1 MASGVTGSSK
11 GTTRRASKRV
21 RTRSNAPPLQERA
34 RLALVGAGIALAV
47 FVGWLAYST
56 WGLRPASTEWGPLA
70 VSQQSLGGDTALT
83 SGTLRIAD
91 RCVFLEADGS
101 ATLLVWPRGETNWDA
116 STGTIQ
122 FQNRSGELIE
132 LRDGQSVSLGG
143 SGTILEDQPSG
154 EATSW
159 GAWLSSIEWVAA
171 PDPNCSADA
180 SWAVGQAIPD
190 S

>member
-1 MASGVTGSSK
+1 M
-11 GTTRRASKRV
+11 TRRAKKGL
-21 RTRSNAPPLQERA
+21 RTRSNAPPVWERA
-34 RLALVGAGIALAV
+34 SLALVGAGIALAV
-47 FVGWLAYST
+47 FVVWLAYST
-56 WGLRPASTEWGPLA
+56 WGPHPASTEWGPLA

-83 SGTLRIAD
+83 SGTLQISDA
-91 RCVFLEADGS
+91 CVFLEADGS
-101 ATLLVWPRGETNWDA
+101 ASLLVWPREATKWDA

-122 FQNRSGELIE
+122 FQNRNGEIID

-143 SGTILEDQPSG
+143 SRTIFEDQPSG

-159 GAWLSSIEWVAA
+159 GAWLSSIEWVAE

-180 SWAVGQAIPD
+180 SWAVGQAVPD